1 MRNDELFTTC
11 ISVGAITFS
20 GPTTFD
26 VSTVQQ
32 VTYQVMVSSIQD
44 SVCSCFEEL
53 NLLCIMCR
61 RLVTILM
68 QYLNIHLQVCAFVS

>member
-1 MRNDELFTTC
+1 MCNDELFTTC

-32 VTYQVMVSSIQD
+32 VTYQVMVGSVQAT
-44 SVCSCFEEL
+44 VCSCFEEL
-53 NLLCIMCR
+53 HLLCIMCR
-61 RLVTILM
+61 RLVTIQM
-68 QYLNIHLQVCAFVS
+68 QYLNIHLQVCSFAS